1 MLVFITEGRLYSDR
15 VTDAIPTNAA
25 ISVEIHVDRH
35 VIIRFTFTFP
45 GGGDN
50 FMRNGVRFL
59 RAKAA
64 TVFSAS

>member
-45 GGGDN
+45 GGGRQ
-50 FMRNGVRFL
+50 FY
-59 RAKAA
+59 A
-64 TVFSAS
+64 